1 MKQDTLRIGF
11 STCPNDTFMFDAM
24 VHNRITTE
32 NLVFDVRMA
41 DVEEL
46 NTLAKAGELDVTKM
60 SFHAYA
66 YVADKYQWLDAGSAL
81 GKNNGPLLIS
91 KHKIF
96 PDEVNDIKIAIPG
109 KRTTANLLL
118 SVAYPEAK
126 NRQAYLFSDIEEVVL
141 SGECDAGLIIHEN
154 RFTYAERG
162 LKKILDLGEYWE
174 KQTNSPIP
182 LGGIAIRRSLPE
194 PVKQRMN
201 RVMAASVDYAFAHP
215 QKAYPFIREHAREME
230 PEVMYKHIALYV
242 NEFSRDLGKA
252 GRRSITYLYD
262 FAQKHGL
269 IPDLPEQIFLT

>member
-32 NLVFDVRMA
+32 NLAFDVRMA
-41 DVEEL
+41 DVEAL
-46 NTLAKAGELDVTKM
+46 NTLATAGELDVTKM

-109 KRTTANLLL
+109 ERTTANLLL

-126 NRQAYLFSDIEEVVL
+126 NRQAYLFSNIEEVVL

-162 LKKILDLGEYWE
+162 LRKILDLGEYWE

-182 LGGIAIRRSLPE
+182 LGGIAVRRSLPE

-215 QKAYPFIREHAREME
+215 QEAYPFIREHAREME